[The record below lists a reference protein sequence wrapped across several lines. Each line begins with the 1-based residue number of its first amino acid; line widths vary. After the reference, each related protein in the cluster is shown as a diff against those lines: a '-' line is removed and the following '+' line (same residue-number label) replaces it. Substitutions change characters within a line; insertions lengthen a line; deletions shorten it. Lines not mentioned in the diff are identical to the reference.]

1 MQYEIFKEIV
11 SKVSLQKYVAGLLKD
26 DGSLKNLQENIK
38 NSVGVLQSLIK
49 HDSK

>member
-11 SKVSLQKYVAGLLKD
+11 SKVSLQKYVAELLKD

-38 NSVGVLQSLIK
+38 NSVGVLQSLIE